1 MYPSISTSIPFPL
14 PRLASLWHSCFHS
27 FICDFCNLLK
37 SSASAAAN
45 LCHLAAESNQGG
57 AECALWLAIKWSSA
71 LRALYENHRNHRCS
85 WYSNKQI
92 NKIAKFIWFINI
104 QINFYVPKAAR
115 ESRRVPCCLPA
126 CLTQLA
132 RHDLHIPCT
141 WIMSKESP
149 SPSPSFLAYSSLSD
163 FNDEKLPFWLNGIFL
178 FRLLSF
184 LLVMLMICLF
194 GISQWMETA

>member
-1 MYPSISTSIPFPL
+1 MEKEQNTFCIPAP
-14 PRLASLWHSCFHS
+14 ASPFRFATLWHSCFHS

-126 CLTQLA
+126 RLNWPGMT
-132 RHDLHIPCT
+132 CT
-141 WIMSKESP
+141 YPVHELWVTNLCCCSYP
-149 SPSPSFLAYSSLSD
+149 PPPLYHF
-163 FNDEKLPFWLNGIFL
+163 
-178 FRLLSF
+178 
-184 LLVMLMICLF
+184 
-194 GISQWMETA
+194 